1 MNRSPAQM
9 RAIRGNYS
17 KKNHQEKAPVAVT
30 TEEVEKTVSYGTLA
44 YQSAVPVAYL
54 GAPKPEPEPELSRG
68 LPLVQRLLARG
79 LQNMMGHEALEIAA
93 WLLESERG

>member
-9 RAIRGNYS
+9 RAIRGAYA
-17 KKNHQEKAPVAVT
+17 KKNHKEKAPVAVT

-44 YQSAVPVAYL
+44 YL
-54 GAPKPEPEPELSRG
+54 GAPKPEPEPEPSPA

-79 LQNMMGHEALEIAA
+79 LQSMMGHEALEIAA